1 MWIVRSASGLYL
13 ASFGTAGRW
22 SDIAGDAILFADEP
36 SAAILARAFAGR
48 PERV

>member
-22 SDIAGDAILFADEP
+22 SNIAGDAIRFADER
-36 SAAILARAFAGR
+36 SAAILARSFDGR
-48 PERV
+48 TERA